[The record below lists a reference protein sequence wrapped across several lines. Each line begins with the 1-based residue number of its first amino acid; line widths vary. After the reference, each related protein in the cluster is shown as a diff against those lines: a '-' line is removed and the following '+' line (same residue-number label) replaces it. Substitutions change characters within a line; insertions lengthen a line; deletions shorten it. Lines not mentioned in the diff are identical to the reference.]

1 VSGGILAEHEPRTGS
16 ANPSDDVHL
25 PEMAPEER
33 AAVKLGMHLWHKSK
47 KHRAKYDK
55 HWLDYYRFFR
65 GDQWQKKRPSYLHS
79 ECINFIFQ
87 AIQGM
92 VPVMTDTRPQA
103 SFLPQDPS
111 DLEFTE
117 VLNQLYE
124 SDWQAGNWMFR
135 MTEVIIDSHLYSVGE
150 SSLKYDPNA
159 DFGLGRICYYSEDP
173 LDCYPDP
180 DANQINESEET
191 SAFFI
196 TAKPTDV
203 EKLRLKYKGH
213 KFEAAIKS
221 DIQDLSEATRD
232 RTSLARTSFV
242 RMTDKDLPVVR
253 EFSDMEADGNA
264 DKCLVIKVYMKPA
277 ETEEIE
283 EEFSEGEETGV
294 RFITKKKYPKGRV
307 LTIINGHLFEDTP
320 SLPNEDGK
328 FPFQKLVNYILPRE
342 YYGVAEVEQLV
353 SPQKIFNKLIS
364 FVLDVLTLAG
374 NPVWLIPSSS
384 GVEEG
389 SFHNAPG
396 MQIPYDGTEP
406 PRRAEGVQLQ
416 PFVMQII
423 DRVENW
429 FNGIAG
435 SPDVSRGVNPGSVTA
450 ASAIES
456 LLETSQ
462 TRIRQKMRNL
472 DGYLVEHGRQYVQ
485 LALQHYTASR
495 VFRLTNKEGVENYF
509 KFHVE
514 PTTDDAG
521 EYVLD
526 DKGDPMRTAVVTNF
540 EKEKITGKTI
550 PGDTKKYLIRGAFD
564 VKVATES
571 GLPFKKADQER
582 RLLELFD
589 RKIIDR
595 REVLEKI
602 DFPNFEKILQR
613 VEEAEA
619 LAAQQQ
625 GA

>member
-1 VSGGILAEHEPRTGS
+1 MSGGILAEHEPRSGT
-16 ANPSDDVHL
+16 ANESSDVHL
-25 PEMAPEER
+25 PEMNDQER

-65 GDQWQKKRPSYLHS
+65 GDQWTKKRPSYLHS

-103 SFLPQDPS
+103 SFLPQDPT

-124 SDWQAGNWMFR
+124 ADWQAGNWMYR
-135 MTEVIIDSHLYSVGE
+135 LCEVIIDSHLYSVGE

-180 DANQINESEET
+180 DANQVNESEET
-191 SAFFI
+191 SSFFI
-196 TAKPTDV
+196 TAKPKDV

-232 RTSLARTSFV
+232 RTSLGRSQFV

-253 EFSDMEADGNA
+253 EFSDMESDGNS
-264 DKCLVIKVYMKPA
+264 DKCLEIKVYMKPS

-283 EEFSEGEETGV
+283 EKPEAEGGEV
-294 RFITKKKYPKGRV
+294 KFITKKKYPKGRC
-307 LTIINGHLFEDTP
+307 LTIINGYLFEDHAA
-320 SLPNEDGK
+320 LPNEDGK

-342 YYGVAEVEQLV
+342 YYGISEVEQLV

-396 MQIPYDGTEP
+396 MQIPYDGAEP

-429 FNGIAG
+429 FNGLAG
-435 SPDVSRGVNPGSVTA
+435 TPEVTKGVAPGSVTA

-472 DGYLVEHGRQYVQ
+472 DGYLVDHGQQYVQ
-485 LALQHYTASR
+485 LVLQHYTASR
-495 VFRLTNKEGVENYF
+495 VFRLTNKEGAEEYF
-509 KFHVE
+509 RFHVE
-514 PTTDDAG
+514 PATGDNG
-521 EYVLD
+521 EYVMD
-526 DKGDPMRTAVVTNF
+526 DKGDPMRTAVVT
-540 EKEKITGKTI
+540 KYKKDSITGKTVTD
-550 PGDTKKYLIRGAFD
+550 DTKKYLIRGAFD
-564 VKVATES
+564 VKVNTES
-571 GLPFKKADQER
+571 GLPFKKADQEN
-582 RLLELFD
+582 RLLQLFD
-589 RKIIDR
+589 RNIIDR
-595 REVLEKI
+595 RALMEKI
-602 DFPNFEKILQR
+602 DYPDYEKIIQR
-613 VEEAEA
+613 IEAAEKQQA
-619 LAAQQQ
+619 AAQQ